1 MPLGKMV
8 MNSSEHV
15 FLSLLK
21 AGLWEQCVSIL
32 LYGDIDYAKINRL
45 SEEQSV
51 VGLVS
56 AGIEQV
62 ADIKVPQEWTL
73 QVVGATLQIEQRNEA
88 MNAFIEALMARLALA
103 DIDAILVKGQG
114 VAQCYERPLWRACGD
129 IDSLLDK
136 DNYIKAH
143 SFLTPLASEVEEEN
157 KILSHLGMKI
167 GQWEV
172 ELHGTLHSR
181 LWKDVDKLVDE
192 VQDDVFDNSHT
203 RVWKNGEISVKLPSV
218 NNDVIFIFV
227 HLLQHF
233 FRGGIGLRQVCDL
246 IRLLWT
252 YRTELDVELLND
264 RLKQAGLMSEWQ
276 AFAALAVDSLG
287 MPEKA
292 MPFYSPEQKW
302 SRKAERIIAFILET
316 GNFGHNRDNSYY
328 SKYSYVVRKA
338 ISLWRYT
345 SDALKQFFIFP
356 MDSMKVWRGRV
367 VYGLRAV
374 VKRTYGFD

>member
-1 MPLGKMV
+1 MV